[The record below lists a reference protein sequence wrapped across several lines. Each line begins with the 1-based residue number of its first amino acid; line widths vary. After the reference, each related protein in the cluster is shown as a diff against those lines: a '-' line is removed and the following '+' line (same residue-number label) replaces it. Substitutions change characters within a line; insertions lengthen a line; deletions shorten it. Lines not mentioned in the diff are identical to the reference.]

1 MSRRI
6 VITGLGP
13 VTGFGVGIDPLW
25 EALIEGRSAI
35 RRIEQFDAGGFEC
48 TVAAE
53 LPPDAFDVR
62 TVVPRS
68 YRKATKVMCR
78 DTELAVAAAAAAM
91 TDAGLDG
98 GLNGE
103 GPRAIDSHRLGCHIG
118 AGLICADVDEL
129 CEALWTSR
137 AETGDFD
144 LQHWGHTG
152 MNNLTPLWLLKY
164 LPNMLACHVTII
176 HECRGPSNTI
186 TCCEASS
193 GLSIGESMRVIE
205 RGAADACLSG
215 GVESKVNPL
224 SMLRQGFAS
233 RLAPTTDD
241 QDPASVVRPFDR
253 DAGGTVIGEGGGI
266 IVVEAAEVALG
277 RGAEPYAEITGFG
290 STQSYCADTIGVEP
304 EPDGTGIADAME
316 LALQRAGA
324 QPGDIDAIAPLGS
337 GIPAVDRAEAAAIKR
352 VFGSRAAEIPLITTV
367 PNTGNCNAGAGT
379 VSVAVVVQ
387 ALRTQTL
394 PARLNTVRADGLD
407 AAARPSCRASLGRI
421 LVSQTSQGGQ
431 NVAMVLQKADL
442 T

>member
-25 EALIEGRSAI
+25 EAMIEGRSAI

-48 TVAAE
+48 SVAAE
-53 LPPDAFDVR
+53 LPRDAFDVR

-78 DTELAVAAAAAAM
+78 DTEMAVAAAAAAG

-98 GLNGE
+98 GLNDE
-103 GPRAIDSHRLGCHIG
+103 KPRAIDSHRLGCHIG

-129 CEALWTSR
+129 CAALWTSR
-137 AETGDFD
+137 TEAGEFD
-144 LQHWGHTG
+144 LQHWGDDG

-205 RGAADACLSG
+205 RDAADACLSG

-224 SMLRQGFAS
+224 SILRQGFAR

-253 DAGGTVIGEGGGI
+253 AASGTVIGEGGGI
-266 IVVEAAEVALG
+266 VVVEAAEVALE
-277 RGAEPYAEITGFG
+277 RGAEAYAEIAGLG
-290 STQSYCADTIGVEP
+290 STQSYCSDTIGVEP

-316 LALQRAGA
+316 LALERAAA

-352 VFGSRAAEIPLITTV
+352 VFGTRAAEVPLITTV

-379 VSVAVVVQ
+379 VSVAVAVQ

-394 PARLNTVRADGLD
+394 PARLNTVSTDGLD
-407 AAARPSCRASLGRI
+407 AAARPSCSAALGRI
-421 LVSQTSQGGQ
+421 LVTQTSQGGQ
-431 NVAMVLQKADL
+431 NVAMVLQKVDVA
-442 T
+442 